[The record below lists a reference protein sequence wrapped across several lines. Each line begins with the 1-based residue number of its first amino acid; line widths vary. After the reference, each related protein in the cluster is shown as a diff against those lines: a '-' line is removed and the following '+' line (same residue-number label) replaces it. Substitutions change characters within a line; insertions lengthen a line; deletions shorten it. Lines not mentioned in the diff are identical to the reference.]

1 MTRPLMT
8 AVCLIAAIIT
18 AHAQDADTRIGT
30 MMGENRWFDL
40 AQELDDTPTDSV
52 TPLLHDMATA
62 MTHHYFNRPDSACAA
77 LGRLLAGNQD
87 ALGPTNT
94 LSLATLMGIDLARAG
109 HYGEA
114 AGLIRSLND
123 QLTAQGADS
132 TVTAAYTTMARQYST
147 LADNGPVCRPLHPA
161 ATYRIPMTEYDTMHT
176 ATGKAS
182 GAHFITMDG
191 HINGHSA
198 TLVFDTGAGVNTIT
212 SRQADEYGLRRLET
226 TIPMQG
232 IGLQQGRYA
241 MADTLRIGGMA
252 WADVP
257 FLIVDISTGNATA
270 DSIGAL
276 LPPVIGMPLML
287 SMQEVQMDFANRQ
300 FVIPATPTPN
310 PLPASNLLRTDS
322 DNLHL
327 RATDAEGHPLILHFD
342 TGGYETVLSR
352 QWYERHKAAV
362 DATCTPDSLRTAGV
376 GGVSITRSYFMPQMT
391 LDIGGHTATLDTVSI
406 DTGIDLHTGNEKGPH
421 PITDGTDGMAGLDLM
436 EQFDTVILN
445 LKDMYLCPVTRQ
457 R

>member
-1 MTRPLMT
+1 MRT
-8 AVCLIAAIIT
+8 
-18 AHAQDADTRIGT
+18 DA
-30 MMGENRWFDL
+30 
-40 AQELDDTPTDSV
+40 
-52 TPLLHDMATA
+52 
-62 MTHHYFNRPDSACAA
+62 
-77 LGRLLAGNQD
+77 
-87 ALGPTNT
+87 
-94 LSLATLMGIDLARAG
+94 
-109 HYGEA
+109 
-114 AGLIRSLND
+114 
-123 QLTAQGADS
+123 
-132 TVTAAYTTMARQYST
+132 
-147 LADNGPVCRPLHPA
+147 
-161 ATYRIPMTEYDTMHT
+161 
-176 ATGKAS
+176 GKAS
-182 GAHFITMDG
+182 GGHFITMDG
-191 HINGHSA
+191 HINGHAA
-198 TLVFDTGAGVNTIT
+198 TLVFDTGAGGNTIT

-276 LPPVIGMPLML
+276 LPPVIGLPLML

-376 GGVSITRSYFMPQMT
+376 GGVSITRSYVMPQMT

-436 EQFDTVILN
+436 EEFDTVILN
-445 LKDMYLCPVTRQ
+445 LRDMYLLPVTRQ